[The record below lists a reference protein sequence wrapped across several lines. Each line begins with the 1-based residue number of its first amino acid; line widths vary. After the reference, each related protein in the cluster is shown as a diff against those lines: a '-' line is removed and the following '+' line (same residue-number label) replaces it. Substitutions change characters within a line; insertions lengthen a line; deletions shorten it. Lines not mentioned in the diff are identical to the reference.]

1 MSAEAAKTAP
11 KNRILLA
18 VSQQMARLEITGLP
32 RNYELFHE
40 AITGGDAAL
49 TRDVMGLNPGPTQIQ
64 LDEIGLRHRL
74 PSFMGLSANVTR
86 KQDIELIAGLSEKV
100 ARGVSQK
107 QTFARAL
114 ESVARSLRSDSSGKI
129 SDVLSEIE
137 YLTSSISEA
146 MTAETELTTA
156 LKSSAEKLAASEKAT
171 SSAREASLRDRLT
184 SLPNHIALSERLEGL
199 YSATAEGRRTALF
212 LVSLNRLFDIT
223 QVPNDTVGNRV
234 LKKSA
239 SIFRNTIKKNDFVA
253 RIGPREFAFLFD
265 NVGQESVG
273 AIADRLNN
281 SIINGLQLISDDN
294 KPAVMPMELSI
305 GVALTD
311 DAYSPQE
318 LRSRAAVALDS
329 ALANPRQPVV
339 IGGGKAVARTA
350 RG

>member
-1 MSAEAAKTAP
+1 MSAETAKTAP

-18 VSQQMARLEITGLP
+18 VSQQMARLDVVGLP
-32 RNYELFHE
+32 RNYELFHD

-49 TRDVMGLNPGPTQIQ
+49 TREVMALGPAPTQML
-64 LDEIGLRHRL
+64 LDDIGLRHRL
-74 PSFMGLSANVTR
+74 PAFTGLSANATR
-86 KQDIELIAGLSEKV
+86 QQDIELIVGLGEKV
-100 ARGVSQK
+100 SRGVSQK

-114 ESVARSLRSDSSGKI
+114 ESVARSLRSERSGNVA
-129 SDVLSEIE
+129 DVLAEID

-146 MTAETELTTA
+146 MTVETELSTA
-156 LKSSAEKLAASEKAT
+156 LRTSAEKLAASEKAT
-171 SSAREASLRDRLT
+171 SLAREASLRDRLT
-184 SLPNHIALSERLEGL
+184 ALPNHIALSERLEGL
-199 YSATAEGRRTALF
+199 YSAASEGRRTALF
-212 LVSLNRLFDIT
+212 LLSLNRLFDIT

-239 SIFRNTIKKNDFVA
+239 SIFRNTIKKNDFVS

-273 AIADRLNN
+273 AIAERLNT
-281 SIINGLQLISDDN
+281 SIINGLQLVPEEN
-294 KPAVMPMELSI
+294 KSAGLPMELAI

-311 DAYSPQE
+311 DAHSPQE
-318 LRSRAAVALDS
+318 LRNRAAIALDS

-350 RG
+350 RA

>member
-1 MSAEAAKTAP
+1 MSAEATKTAP

-18 VSQQMARLEITGLP
+18 VSQQMARLDVAGLP

-49 TRDVMGLNPGPTQIQ
+49 TREVMGLTTAPTQIL

-114 ESVARSLRSDSSGKI
+114 ESVARSLRSDGHGKI

-156 LKSSAEKLAASEKAT
+156 LKTSAEKLAASEKAT

-199 YSATAEGRRTALF
+199 YSAAAEGRRTALF

-281 SIINGLQLISDDN
+281 SIINGLQLIADDN

-311 DAYSPQE
+311 DAHSPQE

-350 RG
+350 RA